1 MSGETEYHFLKI
13 KKSQFIACDRKDLK
27 EFLQIIIKLILLEEN
42 HEDYEGDMHGFF
54 GSSITDIRYICFRF
68 HWSEKV

>member
-13 KKSQFIACDRKDLK
+13 RKNQFMACNRKDLK

-42 HEDYEGDMHGFF
+42 H
-54 GSSITDIRYICFRF
+54 
-68 HWSEKV
+68 

>member
-13 KKSQFIACDRKDLK
+13 RKNQFMACDRKDLK

-42 HEDYEGDMHGFF
+42 H
-54 GSSITDIRYICFRF
+54 
-68 HWSEKV
+68 